1 MQIGEGTVH
10 VHTECKCGHV
20 SVHVSGHMSLSVR
33 IYTNVCK
40 SWWVSIML
48 IWPVASNPKLSFTAV
63 PFISICC
70 SLMAFFLLSKEKD
83 ASWLCSPWQ
92 ENEKYCL
99 SWLSDFIG
107 QAVRLTFPIGVFFF
121 IALAFRVKAIA
132 DCCSTKLGKERESER
147 DWFRSLFP
155 WQRWCWQQGNGGVW
169 HLFECSLIKWE
180 KITSCG
186 YWMEVVEI
194 MLKLNDW
201 VLVFSLLAL
210 VFFSSK
216 WEIGSRWV

>member
-1 MQIGEGTVH
+1 
-10 VHTECKCGHV
+10 
-20 SVHVSGHMSLSVR
+20 MSFNYVNL
-33 IYTNVCK
+33 T
-40 SWWVSIML
+40 
-48 IWPVASNPKLSFTAV
+48 
-63 PFISICC
+63 C
-70 SLMAFFLLSKEKD
+70 SLKSKAFIYSSTIHFNLLLFNGVFSPLKRKGCIMAVLPLTGKWEILLV
-83 ASWLCSPWQ
+83 L
-92 ENEKYCL
+92 
-99 SWLSDFIG
+99 
-107 QAVRLTFPIGVFFF
+107 AVRFRWSGCAADISYRCLFF

-155 WQRWCWQQGNGGVW
+155 WQRWCWQQGYGGVW

-186 YWMEVVEI
+186 YWMEVAEI